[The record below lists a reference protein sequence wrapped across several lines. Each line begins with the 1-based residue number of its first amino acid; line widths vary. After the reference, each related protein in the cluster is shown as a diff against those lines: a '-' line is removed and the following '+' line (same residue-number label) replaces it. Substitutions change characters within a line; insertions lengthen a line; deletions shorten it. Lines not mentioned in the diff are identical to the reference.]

1 MNTAVIGGG
10 VSGIR
15 AALTLARA
23 GHAVTL
29 AEKNQHLG
37 GRVFSF
43 PTPDF
48 GETDIGQHV
57 TLYDGSAIPSLP
69 TATVDQMLVTLD
81 NPAVRA
87 IWARKV
93 AFVATTA
100 TARMQIKR
108 LQQIR
113 PDICVF
119 DDRETAIA
127 WLVEP

>member
-1 MNTAVIGGG
+1 MDEQPSHRLEVDRARKLLVLTPLTMHTPEESAWAGEEL
-10 VSGIR
+10 R
-15 AALTLARA
+15 AAI
-23 GHAVTL
+23 
-29 AEKNQHLG
+29 QSLG
-37 GRVFSF
+37 
-43 PTPDF
+43 P
-48 GETDIGQHV
+48 DIGQHV

>member
-1 MNTAVIGGG
+1 MDEQPSHRLEVDRARKLLVLTPLTMYTPEESAWAGEEL
-10 VSGIR
+10 R
-15 AALTLARA
+15 AAI
-23 GHAVTL
+23 
-29 AEKNQHLG
+29 Q
-37 GRVFSF
+37 SF
-43 PTPDF
+43 GP
-48 GETDIGQHV
+48 DIGQHV